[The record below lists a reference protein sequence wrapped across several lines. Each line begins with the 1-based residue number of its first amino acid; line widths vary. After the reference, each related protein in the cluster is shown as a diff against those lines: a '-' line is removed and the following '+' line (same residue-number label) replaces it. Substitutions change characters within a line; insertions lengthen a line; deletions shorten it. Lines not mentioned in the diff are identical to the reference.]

1 MRIRGNAQQLII
13 AGCRQSFSLL
23 EIMGVLWAF
32 TFILFV
38 GVTTLL
44 GAFKIEQAA
53 TAAFTRQN
61 QRNQLADQFRTDVA
75 SAIEAPDKLEP
86 FTADGSNLIL
96 RLNEKIFV
104 LYRYETSRLERA
116 ELNAPGDSP
125 YWVTLGK
132 GFEGA
137 GFSHA
142 AGGRLLTLRLTERGR
157 SASQKHAF
165 EFSAALGGDRR

>member
-1 MRIRGNAQQLII
+1 MRIIGGYRRG
-13 AGCRQSFSLL
+13 FSLI
-23 EIMGVLWAF
+23 EIVSVLWAF

-61 QRNQLADQFRTDVA
+61 QRNQLADQYRFDVA
-75 SAIEAPDKLEP
+75 SAIEAPDKLDP

-104 LYRYETSRLERA
+104 LYRLEAGRLERA
-116 ELNAPGDSP
+116 ELNAPGDP
-125 YWVTLGK
+125 PHWITLGK
-132 GFEGA
+132 DFEVG
-137 GFSHA
+137 GFSQSA
-142 AGGRLLTLRLTERGR
+142 SGRLLTLRLTERGR
-157 SASQKHAF
+157 SGSGKHAV
-165 EFSAALGGDRR
+165 EISAALGGDRR